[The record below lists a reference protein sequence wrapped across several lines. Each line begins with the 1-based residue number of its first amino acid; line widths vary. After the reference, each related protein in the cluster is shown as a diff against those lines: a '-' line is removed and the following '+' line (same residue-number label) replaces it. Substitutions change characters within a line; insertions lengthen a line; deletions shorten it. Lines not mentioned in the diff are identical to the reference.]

1 MLRGLSAFPLTP
13 ITNNNV
19 DEAAFVHLITNL
31 VAAGVDSIGAVGS
44 TGSYAYL
51 TRDERRR
58 VTELAVQH
66 AEGIPVLVS
75 IGAIRLDDVLAIAE
89 DAQRAGVKAVM
100 MAPVSYQRLN
110 AEEVYTLY
118 DTVTRHLSVPLCL
131 YDNPA
136 TTGFAFTDDLLVE
149 IAALPAV
156 CSIKL
161 SAVSTDPTKGKE
173 RIDDLRARI
182 PASVTIG
189 ISGDWQAA
197 TGFAAGCDVWY
208 SVIGGLFP
216 QVSLA
221 HPRRAGGE
229 SSPCRRTV
237 RPTGTAVA
245 AVSYS
250 PQPAGDGGSGGNPG
264 RGRPF
269 LSAFSSA
276 PTGRRRQRAP
286 ARGPQVYRPGVAVTG
301 RPVRRSAR
309 LVPSLVIP
317 SLRPYFYP
325 VKKDA
330 DTLRCWTTK

>member
-58 VTELAVQH
+58 VAELAVQH

-118 DTVTRHLSVPLCL
+118 ETVTRHLSVPLCL

-156 CSIKL
+156 SSIKL

-173 RIDDLRARI
+173 RLDDLRARI
-182 PASVTIG
+182 PRPSPLG
-189 ISGDWQAA
+189 SAA
-197 TGFAAGCDVWY
+197 TG
-208 SVIGGLFP
+208 
-216 QVSLA
+216 
-221 HPRRAGGE
+221 R
-229 SSPCRRTV
+229 
-237 RPTGTAVA
+237 
-245 AVSYS
+245 
-250 PQPAGDGGSGGNPG
+250 PQPA
-264 RGRPF
+264 
-269 LSAFSSA
+269 
-276 PTGRRRQRAP
+276 
-286 ARGPQVYRPGVAVTG
+286 
-301 RPVRRSAR
+301 
-309 LVPSLVIP
+309 
-317 SLRPYFYP
+317 LRP
-325 VKKDA
+325 A
-330 DTLRCWTTK
+330 AMSGIR

>member
-58 VTELAVQH
+58 VAELAVQH
-66 AEGIPVLVS
+66 AEGVPVLVS
-75 IGAIRLDDVLAIAE
+75 IGALRLDDVLAIAE

-100 MAPVSYQRLN
+100 MAPVSYQRLT

-118 DTVTRHLSVPLCL
+118 ETVTRHLSVPLCL

-156 CSIKL
+156 SSIKL

-173 RIDDLRARI
+173 RLDDLRARI

-221 HPRRAGGE
+221 LTRAARAGNHRLAGE
-229 SSPCRRTV
+229 
-237 RPTGTAVA
+237 
-245 AVSYS
+245 
-250 PQPAGDGGSGGNPG
+250 
-264 RGRPF
+264 
-269 LSAFSSA
+269 LSDQLEPLWQLF
-276 PTGRRRQRAP
+276 RIHR
-286 ARGPQVYRPGVAVTG
+286 
-301 RPVRRSAR
+301 
-309 LVPSLVIP
+309 
-317 SLRPYFYP
+317 SLRVMAAAAEIMGVVGPSCLPFP
-325 VKKDA
+325 
-330 DTLRCWTTK
+330 LRPLAGEDKEHLHAVLKSTGLV